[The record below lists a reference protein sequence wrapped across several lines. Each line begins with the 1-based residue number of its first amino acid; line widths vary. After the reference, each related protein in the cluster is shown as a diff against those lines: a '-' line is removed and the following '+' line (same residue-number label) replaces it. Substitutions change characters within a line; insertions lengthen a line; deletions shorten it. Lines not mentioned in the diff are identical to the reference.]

1 MTLALA
7 WLARR
12 PDGREDLYFAADS
25 RTRGIRVLDLS
36 PKILLLPRSDCA
48 ICFAGDTSAT
58 YPLMLQISMAIA
70 AHEPARDR
78 NLDIAE
84 LKAHLLKICTDMIA
98 GTKDPALPFEP
109 SDAQFLFGG
118 YSWRSKGFR
127 LWTIYYEAKTK
138 AFRVREAQ
146 SFHPR
151 LEKAAFI
158 GDWATR
164 YRRQLMSELVSEP
177 EGRALQLR
185 PLAILAKLIR
195 DAGRNDSI
203 GGSPQL
209 LRVGPHMSVRPF
221 CVAWGP
227 EKKPHL
233 FGRQLYAYENCDFW
247 TVDPDNGRMTAPRH
261 FKVDKQSNEDLAPNQ
276 HG

>member
-12 PDGREDLYFAADS
+12 ADGREDLYFAADS
-25 RTRGIRVLDLS
+25 RTRGIRVMDLS

-48 ICFAGDTSAT
+48 ICFSGDTSAT
-58 YPLMLQISMAIA
+58 YPLMLQLSIAIA

-78 NLDIAE
+78 NLDIVE
-84 LKAHLLKICTDMIA
+84 LKSHLLRICTDMMGRVTDA
-98 GTKDPALPFEP
+98 ALPFEP

-127 LWTIYYEAKTK
+127 LWTIYYEAKSK
-138 AFRVREAQ
+138 AFRVREAV
-146 SFHPR
+146 SFHKR

-164 YRRQLMSELVSEP
+164 YRGRLMSELVADP
-177 EGRALQLR
+177 DGRAVQLR
-185 PLAILAKLIR
+185 PLGILAEMIR
-195 DAGRNDSI
+195 KAGREDSI
-203 GGSPQL
+203 GGAPQL
-209 LRVGPHMSVRPF
+209 LRVGPHMNVRPF

-227 EKKPHL
+227 QKTHHL
-233 FGRQLYAYENCDFW
+233 FGRPLFEYENCDFW
-247 TVDPDNGRMTAPRH
+247 TVDPDSGEICAPRH
-261 FKVDKQSNEDLAPNQ
+261 FRVDKEPKAESSL
-276 HG
+276 G